1 MENIPV
7 PLLTKLAPGFHAIRI
22 DLAMG
27 EASDVREKVE
37 GTSIGFRVKVKVTS
51 TS

>member
-1 MENIPV
+1 M

-27 EASDVREKVE
+27 EASAVREKVE
-37 GTSIGFRVKVKVTS
+37 GIGFR
-51 TS
+51 